1 MTNTEDRDARVFV
14 IAEAGVNHNGSCER
28 ALEMIDVA
36 AAAGADAVKFQT
48 FRAERLVSRFAR
60 KADYQI
66 ANTGVGGGQLEM
78 LRQLELSD
86 EDHHALAKRCR
97 TRRIAFMS
105 TAFDQDSLAF
115 LANFE
120 MPAIKI
126 PSGDITAAPLVL
138 AAARL
143 GRPLIVSTGM
153 ATLDEIELAL
163 GVIAFGLIG
172 SGDPAPSAFAAS
184 YRDPIGRRKL
194 QEAVTLLHCISE
206 YPAPPDE
213 VNLRAMDTMREHFGL
228 RVGYSDH
235 TLGCAVALAA
245 VARGAT
251 VLEKHFTLDR
261 DLPGPDH
268 RASLTPDELGRLI
281 SDVRVIESALG
292 SPRKVPSPS
301 ELKNAPIARRSVVA
315 ARAIQRG
322 EIFSLDNLAVKRPS
336 GGRSPYEFWALL
348 GTSSPRYYAA
358 DEAIDP

>member
-1 MTNTEDRDARVFV
+1 MPKPDNVFI
-14 IAEAGVNHNGSCER
+14 IAEAGVNHNGSLER
-28 ALEMIDVA
+28 ALELIDVA
-36 AAAGADAVKFQT
+36 AEAGADAVKFQT
-48 FRAERLVSRFAR
+48 FRAERLVSCFAR
-60 KADYQI
+60 KAKYQVV
-66 ANTGVGGGQLEM
+66 NTGQDGGQLEM

-86 EDHHALAKRCR
+86 DDHHALAERCR
-97 TRRIAFMS
+97 ARGIAFMS
-105 TAFDQDSLAF
+105 TAFDQESLAF
-115 LANFE
+115 LATFE
-120 MPAIKI
+120 MPATKI
-126 PSGDITAAPLVL
+126 PSGDLTAAPLVL
-138 AAARL
+138 AATHL

-153 ATLDEIELAL
+153 ATIEEIEKAL

-172 SGDPAPSAFAAS
+172 SGEPAPRAFAAA

-194 QEAVTLLHCISE
+194 QEAVTLLHCVSE

-228 RVGYSDH
+228 RIGYSDH

-292 SPRKVPSPS
+292 SPRKEPSPS

-322 EIFSLDNLAVKRPS
+322 EIFSLDNLAVKRPG

-348 GTSSPRYYAA
+348 GTSSLRDYAA
-358 DEAIDP
+358 DEAIEP